1 MLKSNIIYTSNISS
15 NNMNFTKNSS
25 AVSDTLFD
33 LMKENVLIVDTT
45 SIISTKKQTKKSSKP
60 TTKK

>member
-45 SIISTKKQTKKSSKP
+45 PIISTKKQTKKSSKP
-60 TTKK
+60 KTKK